1 MKDKK
6 YEIIHKGTASFNVVT
21 GSVAAVVKN
30 GDIIAHIDSITQD
43 SFIEM
48 GTGNV
53 VIYVAPDF
61 PFR

>member
-1 MKDKK
+1 M
-6 YEIIHKGTASFNVVT
+6 VT